1 MKKDKDDIGKELLAI
16 LPADR
21 IKTRYIDRVTYGS
34 DAGFYYL
41 LPRAVVQPISEDE
54 IIALFEFSHRHRVPL
69 VFRAGGT
76 SLSGQSITDGI
87 LVEITRYWNRIRI
100 VDNGLSVEVGPGI
113 TGAMVNA
120 HLRTYGRKIGPD
132 PSSIGSALMGGIL
145 SNNSSGMCCGVANN
159 SYHTTRAVR
168 FILPNG
174 KTFDT
179 GVAGEH
185 ERFEGECPDI
195 FAELRKLSDILA
207 AEGSLRDKI
216 REKYRIKNTMGY
228 SLNAFLDYSHP
239 LDVLAHLLIGGE
251 GTLGFIAGAVLE
263 TIPQYPWRSTALVYF
278 PDLYAA
284 CAAIPALRDTGADAV
299 ELMDR
304 SSLRAIENIP
314 GVPSVI
320 RDLPPAAAALLVEY
334 RDDNE
339 EGLGKKIDAFIGYVP
354 RLSLLQTP
362 EFTAD
367 VKQQDLLWK
376 VRKGLFP
383 SVGAVRKSGTTVILE
398 DIAFPLERLGDALTD
413 LRALFN
419 KHRYA
424 DAIIF
429 GHAKDGN
436 IHFVITQS
444 FHTDEDV
451 RKYDLFIQEMVT
463 LVVDRY
469 GGALKAEHG
478 TGRNMAPFVE
488 TEWGA
493 DAYAIMRRLKRCI
506 DPQNLLNPGVIISDD
521 DRAHIRDIKQ
531 LPPVEQE
538 VDKCIECGYCEHVCP
553 SRDLT
558 LTPRRRIVA
567 RRALRLLET
576 GGDRKNHALLLKQYQ
591 YDGLDTCAVDGMCST
606 ACPVDINTGDLVK
619 RLRRENHSQR
629 DNRMALWVAEHF
641 RAAEWIVG
649 AGLRFA
655 AGINRLFG
663 RKTMT
668 RLTKGM
674 RWIFRGMPV
683 WPEELAAVSS
693 MPTGADSGSKRR
705 DGELGGTKSPNGEV
719 VYFPACVSR
728 IMSVNG
734 QSVMEAMISVSR
746 KAGIRMVLPGTV
758 RGVCCGQLFSSK
770 GYGQAFGYTAN
781 QMVEWMWE
789 TSQRGKLPI
798 VTDLSSCAFTLLHGP
813 FRDALDE
820 ENRLRYDRLRIM
832 DSVDYLHDLVLPFAP
847 GVRREEE
854 VVLHPVCSLQKMKTQ
869 DKLLSVARHF
879 AKEVTVPL
887 QTGCC
892 GMAGDRGFLF
902 PELTDAAT
910 RGEATEVRQREYDG
924 YYSSA
929 VSCEL
934 ALTQAVGKDFVS
946 LVFLADRAMGDMGFD
961 LPVS

>member
-1 MKKDKDDIGKELLAI
+1 MKKNKDDIGKALSAI

-21 IKTRYIDRVTYGS
+21 IKTRYIDLVTYGS

-41 LPRAVVQPISEDE
+41 LPRAVVQPVSEGE
-54 IIALFEFSHRHRVPL
+54 IVALFEFSHRLRIPL

-76 SLSGQSITDGI
+76 SLSGQSITAGI
-87 LVEITRYWNRIRI
+87 LVEIGRHWNRINI
-100 VDNGLSVEVGPGI
+100 TDSGQTVEVGPGI

-120 HLRTYGRKIGPD
+120 RLKAYGRKIGPD

-145 SNNSSGMCCGVANN
+145 SNNSSGMCCGVVNN

-179 GVAGEH
+179 GVSGER
-185 ERFEGECPDI
+185 ERFEKECPEI
-195 FAELRKLSDILA
+195 SGELNQLSAVLA
-207 AEGSLRDKI
+207 ADTSLRNRI
-216 REKYRIKNTMGY
+216 RDKYRIKNTVGY

-239 LDVLAHLLIGGE
+239 LDILAHLLIGGE

-263 TIPQYPWRSTALVYF
+263 TIPQYPCRSTALVYF
-278 PDLYAA
+278 RDLYAA
-284 CAAIPALRDTGADAV
+284 CEAIPVLIETGGEAV

-304 SSLRAIENIP
+304 ASLRAVEDIP
-314 GVPSVI
+314 GMPPLI
-320 RDLPPAAAALLVEY
+320 RELPAAAAALLVEY
-334 RDDNE
+334 QDENDAA
-339 EGLGKKIDAFIGYVP
+339 LQAKIVAFMGHVP
-354 RLSLLQTP
+354 GLSLLHAP
-362 EFTAD
+362 EFTTD
-367 VKQQDLLWK
+367 VKEQDLLWK

-398 DIAFPLERLGDALTD
+398 DIAFPPGRLGDALTD
-413 LRALFN
+413 LRALFD
-419 KHRYA
+419 KHRYP

-451 RKYDLFIQEMVT
+451 RKYDVFIQEMVT

-488 TEWGA
+488 TEWGT
-493 DAYAIMRRLKRCI
+493 DAYMIMRRLKRCI
-506 DPQNLLNPGVIISDD
+506 DPENLLNPGVIISDD
-521 DRAHIRDIKQ
+521 ERAHIRDIKQ
-531 LPPVEQE
+531 LPSVEQE

-567 RRALRLLET
+567 RRVLRLLEAS
-576 GGDRKNHALLLKQYQ
+576 GDRENHALLLEQYQ
-591 YDGLDTCAVDGMCST
+591 YDGLDTCAVDGLCSA

-619 RLRRENHSQR
+619 RLRREDHSR
-629 DNRMALWVAEHF
+629 WGNRMALWVAKHF
-641 RAAEWIVG
+641 RTTERVVG
-649 AGLRFA
+649 AGLRIG

-663 RKTMT
+663 AKTMT

-674 RWIFRGMPV
+674 RRIVPGMPV
-683 WPEELAAVSS
+683 WPVELGAVSS
-693 MPTGADSGSKRR
+693 MPRGSGGS
-705 DGELGGTKSPNGEV
+705 NGSV

-728 IMSVNG
+728 IMSVKG
-734 QSVMEAMISVSR
+734 QSVMDAMVSVSR
-746 KAGIRMVLPGTV
+746 KAGIGVIIPDTV
-758 RGVCCGQLFSSK
+758 KGACCGQLFSSK
-770 GYGQAFGYTAN
+770 GYGPAFGYTAN
-781 QMVEWMWE
+781 RIVDYLWE
-789 TSQRGKLPI
+789 VTRQGKIPV
-798 VTDLSSCAFTLLHGP
+798 VTDLSSCAYTLMHIRGV
-813 FRDALDE
+813 LDTE
-820 ENRLRYDRLRIM
+820 GLQRYDKLVIM
-832 DSVDYLHDLVLPFAP
+832 DSVDYLHDMVLPLAAE
-847 GVRREEE
+847 VRREEE
-854 VVLHPVCSLQKMKTQ
+854 VVLHPVCSLQKMKTY
-869 DKLLSVARHF
+869 DKLVSVARHF
-879 AKEVTVPL
+879 SKAVTVPL
-887 QTGCC
+887 QAGCC

-934 ALTQAVGKDFVS
+934 ALTQAVGKDYVS
-946 LVFLADRAMGDMGFD
+946 VLFLADRAMKDGDSDRPMR
-961 LPVS
+961 